1 VAHGRARAHG
11 GGWHALYVTS
21 GYGLS
26 GGKSGNVLLAFA
38 LGGD

>member
-1 VAHGRARAHG
+1 MDAPGPTVVDGM
-11 GGWHALYVTS
+11 LYVTS